1 MARSLSAI
9 RMDFAKALRQAQQL
23 EEVSRN
29 MKTLA
34 NSKMEGT
41 LQNLGVNW
49 TGENAAK
56 YIGKGKQLEE
66 NIVKTSESLADIAR
80 AIREIAENVYE
91 AEMRA
96 WEIAHNRD

>member
-1 MARSLSAI
+1 MARSLGAI
-9 RMDFAKALRQAQQL
+9 RMDFAKALRQARQL
-23 EEVSRN
+23 EDVSRD

-34 NSKMEGT
+34 CSKMEGT
-41 LQNLGVNW
+41 LQNLGQNW
-49 TGENAAK
+49 TGENSAK

-66 NIVKTSESLADIAR
+66 NIEKTSEAIYDVAQ
-80 AIREIAENVYE
+80 AIREIAQNVYE